1 MVVSGRDVTA
11 ALTSVQH
18 MKGDRKLGGHCKGF
32 RWVGGWGRSATT
44 DPVESE
50 CWEEGVSHKALH
62 EGVKGVYTEGAGGF
76 TADSSRHP
84 PACEGGEKIQFS
96 LGKQIWK
103 ITNLYNTDQNK

>member
-1 MVVSGRDVTA
+1 MVAPDQDVTA
-11 ALTSVQH
+11 ALTSVQC
-18 MKGDRKLGGHCKGF
+18 MKGDKKLGGHCKGF

-62 EGVKGVYTEGAGGF
+62 EGVKGVYTEGAGVF

-84 PACEGGEKIQFS
+84 PAYAGKRENTIQS
-96 LGKQIWK
+96 GQ
-103 ITNLYNTDQNK
+103 TDMEDNKLI